1 MNKRRVEI
9 ARPTPEEEV
18 EIAAQLV
25 EDPDTYEWS
34 SEDWESAT
42 TTQELW
48 PELARRTREQKAAL
62 KAGQIEQVT
71 ITLEHDTITWF
82 KGQTG
87 EEGEIG
93 GTAWLALVEEAIQSY
108 VKDRNENSNT
118 AREI

>member
-34 SEDWESAT
+34 SEDWESAK

-71 ITLEHDTITWF
+71 ITLDRDTITWF

-87 EEGEIG
+87 EEGETG
-93 GTAWLALVEEAIQSY
+93 GTAWLALVEEALQSY
-108 VKDRNENSNT
+108 VKDR
-118 AREI
+118 I